1 MDESETSQN
10 DERPAG
16 QGAPAGQD
24 TPGGQDAAVTDSSE
38 AAELSG
44 TGSTPESAQD
54 STPAGPRRTGP
65 ARPPRPARIAAYVAA
80 AALALGAGFGLTKL
94 VDQSRAASLASDI
107 PTPAKS
113 VSVFTEDDDGTGQDN
128 ESNIF
133 AAAVPGLVHVISAG
147 KAVGIG
153 LVLTPSGKV
162 LTTYQPDGGAGGL
175 SAKYVLS
182 GKTFTATVLGTDA
195 SAGLALLQLQGANG
209 RAFSTV
215 TVGNSDTLVASTYA
229 AKQLSY
235 HIPGEV
241 FDTAVGTT
249 GTKDAVI
256 IDTGLLTALNQTVTV
271 DGRTRTGLMRSRLQS
286 VSAGEIGGPLVNL
299 TGQVIGITVAGGGTG
314 LKINGYAMPINQ
326 ALAIARQIDAQADR
340 P

>member
-1 MDESETSQN
+1 MDESKNRQS

-16 QGAPAGQD
+16 QDTPAGS
-24 TPGGQDAAVTDSSE
+24 PAPVTDSGA

-44 TGSTPESAQD
+44 TAGIPESGQD
-54 STPAGPRRTGP
+54 STSADPPRTTKS
-65 ARPPRPARIAAYVAA
+65 ARPARIAAYVAA

-94 VDQSRAASLASDI
+94 VDPSHAASVSSYLPS
-107 PTPAKS
+107 PAKS
-113 VSVFTEDDDGTGQDN
+113 VSAFVEDDNGTGQDN

-133 AAAVPGLVHVISAG
+133 AATAPGLVHVISGG

-153 LVLTPSGKV
+153 LVLTASGKV
-162 LTTYQPDGGAGGL
+162 LTTYQPSGGAGGL

-182 GKTFTATVLGTDA
+182 GQTFQATVLGTDA
-195 SAGLALLQLQGANG
+195 AAGLALLQMQGGHG

-249 GTKDAVI
+249 GTKDAVV
-256 IDTGLLTALNQTVTV
+256 IDTGLLTGLNQTVAV
-271 DGRTRTGLMRSRLQS
+271 DGKTRAGLMKSRLQS
-286 VSAGEIGGPLVNL
+286 VSVSEIGGPLVDL

-314 LKINGYAMPINQ
+314 LKINSYAMPINQ
-326 ALAIARQIDAQADR
+326 ALAIARQIDG
-340 P
+340 

>member
-1 MDESETSQN
+1 MDEGRNSQSG
-10 DERPAG
+10 ERK
-16 QGAPAGQD
+16 AGQD
-24 TPGGQDAAVTDSSE
+24 APVGPPAAATDSGE

-44 TGSTPESAQD
+44 TGSTPESGQD
-54 STPAGPRRTGP
+54 STPVGLHRTGS
-65 ARPPRPARIAAYVAA
+65 ARPAKVAAYVAA

-94 VDQSRAASLASDI
+94 VDPPRAASLGSDI
-107 PTPAKS
+107 PGPAKS

-162 LTTYQPDGGAGGL
+162 LTTYQPSGGAGRL

-182 GKTFTATVLGTDA
+182 GKTFKAAVLGTDA
-195 SAGLALLQLQGANG
+195 SAGLALLQLEGTNG
-209 RAFSTV
+209 QALSTV

-229 AKQLSY
+229 SKQLSY

-256 IDTGLLTALNQTVTV
+256 IDTGLLTGLNQTVTV
-271 DGRTRTGLMRSRLQS
+271 AGRTRTGLMQSRLQS

-299 TGQVIGITVAGGGTG
+299 TGQVIGITVAGGGVG

-326 ALAIARQIDAQADR
+326 ALAIARQIDAQPDGH
-340 P
+340 

>member
-1 MDESETSQN
+1 MDESRNPDS
-10 DERPAG
+10 DEG
-16 QGAPAGQD
+16 PAGQD
-24 TPGGQDAAVTDSSE
+24 AHSRPDAPDGSPAASTDSGE
-38 AAELSG
+38 AAELSDTSG
-44 TGSTPESAQD
+44 TPESAQD
-54 STPAGPRRTGP
+54 STPASPRRTGR
-65 ARPPRPARIAAYVAA
+65 ARPVRVAAYAAA

-94 VDQSRAASLASDI
+94 VDPSRAAPVSSDI
-107 PTPAKS
+107 PAPAKS
-113 VSVFTEDDDGTGQDN
+113 VSVFVEDDNGTGQDN

-133 AAAVPGLVHVISAG
+133 SATAPGLVHVISAG

-162 LTTYQPDGGAGGL
+162 LTTYQPSGGAGGL

-182 GKTFTATVLGTDA
+182 GKTFKATVLGADPA
-195 SAGLALLQLQGANG
+195 AGLALLQMQGGNG
-209 RAFSTV
+209 RSFSTV

-229 AKQLSY
+229 SKQLSY

-256 IDTGLLTALNQTVTV
+256 IDTGLLTALNRTVAV
-271 DGRTRTGLMRSRLQS
+271 DGKIRTGLMQSRLQS
-286 VSAGEIGGPLVNL
+286 VSVSEIGGPLVNL

-314 LKINGYAMPINQ
+314 LDISSYAMPINQ
-326 ALAIARQIDAQADR
+326 ALAIARQLDS
-340 P
+340 

>member
-1 MDESETSQN
+1 MDESNTSQN
-10 DERPAG
+10 DEHP
-16 QGAPAGQD
+16 D
-24 TPGGQDAAVTDSSE
+24 
-38 AAELSG
+38 
-44 TGSTPESAQD
+44 
-54 STPAGPRRTGP
+54 TPAGSRRTGP
-65 ARPPRPARIAAYVAA
+65 AGLVRIAAYVAA

-94 VDQSRAASLASDI
+94 VDPPRAAPLSSDI
-107 PTPAKS
+107 PSPAKS
-113 VSVFTEDDDGTGQDN
+113 VSAFTEDDDGTGQDN

-133 AAAVPGLVHVISAG
+133 ATAVPGLVHVISAG

-162 LTTYQPDGGAGGL
+162 LTTYQPSGGAGGL

-182 GKTFTATVLGTDA
+182 GKTFKATVLGTDA
-195 SAGLALLQLQGANG
+195 AAGLALLQLQGANG

-229 AKQLSY
+229 SKQLSY

>member
-1 MDESETSQN
+1 MDEGRNPQSG
-10 DERPAG
+10 ERK
-16 QGAPAGQD
+16 AGQD
-24 TPGGQDAAVTDSSE
+24 DPVGPSAAATDSGE
-38 AAELSG
+38 AAELSD
-44 TGSTPESAQD
+44 TGSTPEPGQD
-54 STPAGPRRTGP
+54 QTPAGLRRTGS
-65 ARPPRPARIAAYVAA
+65 ARPARIVAYVAA

-94 VDQSRAASLASDI
+94 VDPPRAAPLASDI
-107 PTPAKS
+107 PSPAKS
-113 VSVFTEDDDGTGQDN
+113 VSVFTEDDNGTGQDN

-162 LTTYQPDGGAGGL
+162 LTTYQPSGGDGGL
-175 SAKYVLS
+175 STKYVLS
-182 GKTFTATVLGTDA
+182 GQTFKATVLGTDA
-195 SAGLALLQLQGANG
+195 TAGLALLQMQGASG

-229 AKQLSY
+229 SKQLSY

-256 IDTGLLTALNQTVTV
+256 IDTGLLTALNQTVAV
-271 DGRTRTGLMRSRLQS
+271 DGRTWTGLMRSRLQS
-286 VSAGEIGGPLVNL
+286 VSAGEVGGPLVNL

-326 ALAIARQIDAQADR
+326 ALAIASQIDARAAR
-340 P
+340 H

>member
-1 MDESETSQN
+1 MDENEMGRS
-10 DERPAG
+10 DEREAG
-16 QGAPAGQD
+16 QDAPAGQNSATVSPAD
-24 TPGGQDAAVTDSSE
+24 VTDSGE

-44 TGSTPESAQD
+44 TAGTPESGQD
-54 STPAGPRRTGP
+54 STPADPPRTKS
-65 ARPPRPARIAAYVAA
+65 ARPARIAACVAA

-94 VDQSRAASLASDI
+94 VDPPHAAALSSDI
-107 PTPAKS
+107 PSPAKS

-133 AAAVPGLVHVISAG
+133 ATTVPGLVHVISAG

-153 LVLTPSGKV
+153 LVLTRSGKV
-162 LTTYQPDGGAGGL
+162 LTTYQPPGGAGGL

-182 GKTFTATVLGTDA
+182 GRTFKATVLGADPA
-195 SAGLALLQLQGANG
+195 AGLALLQMQGANG

-215 TVGNSDTLVASTYA
+215 AVGNSDTLVASTYA
-229 AKQLSY
+229 SKQLSY

-249 GTKDAVI
+249 GTNDAVI
-256 IDTGLLTALNQTVTV
+256 IDTGLLTGLNETVAV
-271 DGRTRTGLMRSRLQS
+271 DGKNRTGLMQSRLQS
-286 VSAGEIGGPLVNL
+286 VSAGDIGGPLVNL
-299 TGQVIGITVAGGGTG
+299 TGQVIGVTVAGGGTG

-326 ALAIARQIDAQADR
+326 ALAIARQIDAQAR
-340 P
+340 HTS

>member
-1 MDESETSQN
+1 MDERETFQN

-16 QGAPAGQD
+16 RDAPAGQD
-24 TPGGQDAAVTDSSE
+24 APAGSPAAVTDSGE
-38 AAELSG
+38 AAGLSG
-44 TGSTPESAQD
+44 TGSTPESAQN
-54 STPAGPRRTGP
+54 STPVGPRRTGP
-65 ARPPRPARIAAYVAA
+65 ARGARVAAYVAA
-80 AALALGAGFGLTKL
+80 AALALGAGFGVTKL
-94 VDQSRAASLASDI
+94 VDSPRIASLASDI
-107 PTPAKS
+107 PSPAKS
-113 VSVFTEDDDGTGQDN
+113 VSVFTEDDNGTGQDN

-133 AAAVPGLVHVISAG
+133 AASVPGLVHVISAG

-162 LTTYQPDGGAGGL
+162 LTTYHPSGGAGGL

-182 GKTFTATVLGTDA
+182 GKTFKATVLGTDTA
-195 SAGLALLQLQGANG
+195 AGLALLQLQGANG
-209 RAFSTV
+209 RTFSTV

-271 DGRTRTGLMRSRLQS
+271 DGKTRTGLMQSRLQS

-299 TGQVIGITVAGGGTG
+299 TGQVIGITVADGGAG

-326 ALAIARQIDAQADR
+326 ALAIAKQLDS
-340 P
+340 

>member
-1 MDESETSQN
+1 MDENRMAHS
-10 DERPAG
+10 DEP
-16 QGAPAGQD
+16 PAGQD
-24 TPGGQDAAVTDSSE
+24 APAGSPAAVTDSGE

-44 TGSTPESAQD
+44 TGSRPESGQD
-54 STPAGPRRTGP
+54 ATPAGPRRTGP
-65 ARPPRPARIAAYVAA
+65 ARVARIAAY
-80 AALALGAGFGLTKL
+80 LGAAVLMLGVGFGLTKL
-94 VDQSRAASLASDI
+94 VEPPRAASLSSDI

-113 VSVFTEDDDGTGQDN
+113 GGVFTEDDDGTGQDS

-133 AAAVPGLVHVISAG
+133 ASTVPGLVHVISAG

-162 LTTYQPDGGAGGL
+162 LTTYQPSGGAAGL

-182 GKTFTATVLGTDA
+182 GKTFRATVLGTDP
-195 SAGLALLQLQGANG
+195 STGLALLQMQGG
-209 RAFSTV
+209 HGHAFSTA

-229 AKQLSY
+229 SKQLSY

-241 FDTAVGTT
+241 FDTAVGTS

-256 IDTGLLTALNQTVTV
+256 IDTGLLTALNWTVTV
-271 DGRTRTGLMRSRLQS
+271 DGKTRTGLMQSRLQS

-299 TGQVIGITVAGGGTG
+299 AGQVIGITVADGGTG
-314 LKINGYAMPINQ
+314 LAISGYAMPINR
-326 ALAIARQIDAQADR
+326 ALAIARQIDAKA
-340 P
+340 

>member
-1 MDESETSQN
+1 
-10 DERPAG
+10 
-16 QGAPAGQD
+16 
-24 TPGGQDAAVTDSSE
+24 
-38 AAELSG
+38 
-44 TGSTPESAQD
+44 
-54 STPAGPRRTGP
+54 
-65 ARPPRPARIAAYVAA
+65 
-80 AALALGAGFGLTKL
+80 
-94 VDQSRAASLASDI
+94 
-107 PTPAKS
+107 
-113 VSVFTEDDDGTGQDN
+113 
-128 ESNIF
+128 
-133 AAAVPGLVHVISAG
+133 VHVISAG

-162 LTTYQPDGGAGGL
+162 LTTYQPSGGAGGL

-182 GKTFTATVLGTDA
+182 GKTFKATVLGTDA
-195 SAGLALLQLQGANG
+195 AAGLALLQLQGANG

-271 DGRTRTGLMRSRLQS
+271 NGKTRTGLMQSRLQS

-299 TGQVIGITVAGGGTG
+299 TGQVIGITVAGGGAG

-326 ALAIARQIDAQADR
+326 ALAIARQIDAQAAR
-340 P
+340 H

>member
-1 MDESETSQN
+1 MPRH
-10 DERPAG
+10 RP
-16 QGAPAGQD
+16 
-24 TPGGQDAAVTDSSE
+24 
-38 AAELSG
+38 
-44 TGSTPESAQD
+44 
-54 STPAGPRRTGP
+54 
-65 ARPPRPARIAAYVAA
+65 
-80 AALALGAGFGLTKL
+80 
-94 VDQSRAASLASDI
+94 SDI
-107 PTPAKS
+107 PSPAKS

-133 AAAVPGLVHVISAG
+133 AATVPGLVHVISAG

-162 LTTYQPDGGAGGL
+162 LTTYQPSGAASGL

-182 GKTFTATVLGTDA
+182 GKTFKATVLGTDA
-195 SAGLALLQLQGANG
+195 SAGLALLQLQGGNG

-215 TVGNSDTLVASTYA
+215 AVGNSDTLVASTYA
-229 AKQLSY
+229 SKQLSY

-256 IDTGLLTALNQTVTV
+256 IDTGLLTALNRTVTV
-271 DGRTRTGLMRSRLQS
+271 DGKTRTGLMQSRLQS

-326 ALAIARQIDAQADR
+326 ALAIARQIDS
-340 P
+340 

>member
-16 QGAPAGQD
+16 QDAPAGS
-24 TPGGQDAAVTDSSE
+24 PAEVTDSGE

-54 STPAGPRRTGP
+54 STPAGPRRTGS
-65 ARPPRPARIAAYVAA
+65 ARAARIAAYVAA

-94 VDQSRAASLASDI
+94 VDPPRAASLASDI
-107 PTPAKS
+107 PAPAKS

-162 LTTYQPDGGAGGL
+162 LTTYQPSGGAGGL

-182 GKTFTATVLGTDA
+182 GKTFKATVLGTDA
-195 SAGLALLQLQGANG
+195 AAGLALLQLQGANG

-271 DGRTRTGLMRSRLQS
+271 DGRTRTGLMQSRLQS

-299 TGQVIGITVAGGGTG
+299 TGQVIGITVAGGGAG

-326 ALAIARQIDAQADR
+326 ALAIARQIDAQAR
-340 P
+340 

>member
-1 MDESETSQN
+1 M
-10 DERPAG
+10 
-16 QGAPAGQD
+16 
-24 TPGGQDAAVTDSSE
+24 
-38 AAELSG
+38 
-44 TGSTPESAQD
+44 
-54 STPAGPRRTGP
+54 
-65 ARPPRPARIAAYVAA
+65 AA

-94 VDQSRAASLASDI
+94 VDPPRAAPLASDI
-107 PTPAKS
+107 PSPAKS
-113 VSVFTEDDDGTGQDN
+113 VSVFTEDDNGTGQDN

-162 LTTYQPDGGAGGL
+162 LTTYQPSGGDGGL
-175 SAKYVLS
+175 STKYVLS
-182 GKTFTATVLGTDA
+182 GKTFKATVLGTDA
-195 SAGLALLQLQGANG
+195 TAGLALLQMQGASG

-229 AKQLSY
+229 SKQLSY

-241 FDTAVGTT
+241 FDTAVGTV

-256 IDTGLLTALNQTVTV
+256 IDTGLLTALNQTVAV
-271 DGRTRTGLMRSRLQS
+271 DGRTWTGLMRSRLQS
-286 VSAGEIGGPLVNL
+286 VSAGEVGGPLVNL
-299 TGQVIGITVAGGGTG
+299 TGQVIGITVAGGGAG

-326 ALAIARQIDAQADR
+326 ALAIASQIDAQAAR
-340 P
+340 RLGPMILLLVSQVWLWGVVFVAVAGGVRRRGRTAG

>member
-1 MDESETSQN
+1 MDERETSQN
-10 DERPAG
+10 DEGR
-16 QGAPAGQD
+16 AGQD
-24 TPGGQDAAVTDSSE
+24 ARGGSPAAVTDSAE
-38 AAELSG
+38 AAGLSG
-44 TGSTPESAQD
+44 TSTTPESAQD
-54 STPAGPRRTGP
+54 STPVGPRRTGP
-65 ARPPRPARIAAYVAA
+65 VRVARVAAYVAA

-94 VDQSRAASLASDI
+94 VDSPRTASLASDI
-107 PTPAKS
+107 PSPAKS
-113 VSVFTEDDDGTGQDN
+113 VSVFTEDDNGTGQDN

-133 AAAVPGLVHVISAG
+133 AASVPGLVHVISAG

-162 LTTYQPDGGAGGL
+162 LTTYRPSGRAGGL
-175 SAKYVLS
+175 GAKYVLS
-182 GKTFTATVLGTDA
+182 GKTFKATVLGTDA
-195 SAGLALLQLQGANG
+195 AAGLTLLQLQGANG

-271 DGRTRTGLMRSRLQS
+271 DGTTRTGLMQSRLQS

-299 TGQVIGITVAGGGTG
+299 TGQVIGITVADGGAG

-326 ALAIARQIDAQADR
+326 ALAIAKQLDS
-340 P
+340 